1 MSPFYDAGFAS
12 EASTF
17 GQSTFKLDTKE
28 LDRIMKVLGKNVED
42 ILTAAAFEIEA
53 SAKMRAPVDTSALQ
67 NSIYTVTKKSD
78 GYSSSKSSA
87 RSKNKNVQF
96 ERHPKPTGKVIA
108 NVGPSVDYAEPQEFG
123 TSKMAAHP
131 YLTPAVEDVFHKVNS
146 GEYWKD
152 LVK

>member
-1 MSPFYDAGFAS
+1 M
-12 EASTF
+12 TM
-17 GQSTFKLDTKE
+17 KIVLDTKE
-28 LDRIMKVLGKNVED
+28 LDRIAKQVGKNAED
-42 ILTAAAFEIEA
+42 IGIGIAFEVEA
-53 SAKMRAPVDTSALQ
+53 SAKMRAPVLTSALQ

-87 RSKNKNVQF
+87 RSKNKKVQF

-108 NVGPSVDYAEPQEFG
+108 NTGPSVDYAEHQEYG

-131 YLTPAVEDVFHKVNS
+131 FLTPAVEEVFHKINN
-146 GEYWKD
+146 GDYWKD